1 MKHSIIIKAEN
12 KKTVLSELKKL
23 PCIFSF
29 DNSLMFKN
37 ELIIDIDYDYK
48 NKSKVIAGTVQ
59 IERNHTPENYL

>member
-37 ELIIDIDYDYK
+37 ELIIDINYDYK
-48 NKSKVIAGTVQ
+48 NKSKVIAATVQ
-59 IERNHTPENYL
+59 IEKNYTPVNYL